1 MSDNNR
7 LNENDDRKLENKVK
21 KNVSHYK
28 RRKTKINLENLKYG
42 IDEDSY
48 YDIIDRIMEN
58 NND

>member
-1 MSDNNR
+1 MSDNSR

-21 KNVSHYK
+21 KNFSHYK

-58 NND
+58 KND

>member
-7 LNENDDRKLENKVK
+7 LNENDDRKLEKKVK

-58 NND
+58 KND